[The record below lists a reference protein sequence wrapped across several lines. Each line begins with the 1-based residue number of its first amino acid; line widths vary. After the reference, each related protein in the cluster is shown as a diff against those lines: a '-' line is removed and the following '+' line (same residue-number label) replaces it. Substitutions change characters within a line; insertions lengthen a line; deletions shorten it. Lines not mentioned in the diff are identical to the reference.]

1 MTEAELQTAARQI
14 MGVDCN
20 ECPRCGKRNAV
31 MRLVKRQWV
40 CQKCADELDKE
51 EETLQGY

>member
-20 ECPRCGKRNAV
+20 ECPICGAKNVV

-40 CQKCADELDKE
+40 CQKCADELDKKNE
-51 EETLQGY
+51 L

>member
-1 MTEAELQTAARQI
+1 MSNNELIRQI

-20 ECPRCGKRNAV
+20 ECPICGAKNVV

-51 EETLQGY
+51 DET